1 MRLLI
6 CGAAEAEFANV
17 ASTTDEATFVDVV
30 GVVTTC
36 EELISVVTKE
46 RVDVCLASSGW
57 MRDLDHIRR
66 YVDIHQVNTPKW
78 VIMTFHLTGA
88 LCLEAAHLK
97 VDDLIDLREGFD
109 GFIQRLLLVSNGFSS
124 RDGGFPVPP
133 RWDNSLLF
141 VRQTVHDQY
150 DADIMRS
157 LLRGKSN
164 SEIAEDVHLSC
175 QTVNNRISHMIQ
187 RSNTT
192 NRTQLALLFAESRE
206 TSLSSRSR
214 EPELH

>member
-133 RWDNSLLF
+133 RWDNSLF
-141 VRQTVHDQY
+141 VRSTDR
-150 DADIMRS
+150 ARS
-157 LLRGKSN
+157 IRRR
-164 SEIAEDVHLSC
+164 H
-175 QTVNNRISHMIQ
+175 H
-187 RSNTT
+187 
-192 NRTQLALLFAESRE
+192 AESLAGEVEQRNCRRRPLVMPDGQQSNFPHDPTFE
-206 TSLSSRSR
+206 HDESHATCVALCGIS
-214 EPELH
+214 